1 MRILLIVGLLVL
13 LAPLALASHNDDD
26 DDRCGI
32 SNLTSCLPEIF
43 SDYILVLLNA
53 PLLPLLHGIKL
64 LITAEISID
73 LFFRLWSI
81 IRYILSFFYIFL
93 FVYTGYTLLLA
104 NADPIRRAHAKELL
118 KNTFIMIVLI
128 NGSFYLYDL
137 FLKINVLMNAALL
150 NMIDSHFFLLTGGNV
165 INIGLEIL
173 LKFSYALTLFI
184 TFLFLVLR
192 YIVVC
197 IGVIFVPIALFFYF
211 IPPLKGYG
219 RVMLN
224 ILGIFIF
231 ITTIDLLIVLA
242 CSLIVDLPI
251 FEDFKIVFMIACF
264 WLVNYTLWLS
274 VKYAMKHSTD
284 ISIKDELTQA
294 AKYIALL
301 A

>member
-1 MRILLIVGLLVL
+1 MRILLIVLLLVL
-13 LAPLALASHNDDD
+13 LVPLGLAASDDD
-26 DDRCGI
+26 DECGI
-32 SNLTSCLPEIF
+32 RNIVSCLPDLI
-43 SDYILVLLNA
+43 SDYILLLFNA

-73 LFFRLWSI
+73 IFFRLWSI
-81 IRYILSFFYIFL
+81 VRYILSFFYIFL

-104 NADPIRRAHAKELL
+104 NADPIRRAHAKDLL

-137 FLKINVLMNAALL
+137 FLKINILMNAALL
-150 NMIDSHFFLLTGGNV
+150 NMIDYHFFLLTGGNAV
-165 INIGLEIL
+165 NIGLEIMF
-173 LKFSYALTLFI
+173 KFMYALTLFI
-184 TFLFLVLR
+184 TFLFLILR

-242 CSLIVDLPI
+242 CSMIVNLSI
-251 FEDFKIVFMIACF
+251 FDDFKIVFMIACF
-264 WLVNYTLWLS
+264 WIVNYTLWLS
-274 VKYAMKHSTD
+274 VKYALKHSTD
-284 ISIKDELTQA
+284 LSIKDELTQA

>member
-1 MRILLIVGLLVL
+1 MRILLIVLLFVL
-13 LAPLALASHNDDD
+13 LAPLAFAANDDD
-26 DDRCGI
+26 DDDECGI
-32 SNLTSCLPEIF
+32 RNIVSCLPNLI
-43 SDYILVLLNA
+43 SDYILLLFNA

-73 LFFRLWSI
+73 IFFRLWSI
-81 IRYILSFFYIFL
+81 VRYILSFFYIFL

-118 KNTFIMIVLI
+118 KNTFIMIILI

-137 FLKINVLMNAALL
+137 FLKINILMNAALL
-150 NMIDSHFFLLTGGNV
+150 NMIDYRFFLLTGGSAV
-165 INIGLEIL
+165 NIGLEIMF
-173 LKFSYALTLFI
+173 KFMYALTLFI

-251 FEDFKIVFMIACF
+251 FNDFKIVFMIACF

-284 ISIKDELTQA
+284 MSIKDELTQA